1 MLFVLICTEGEVSE
15 PVCIDAFLTSIST
28 QSPRSGDEFAEVI
41 PVPLKS
47 NHGFKVLVDRAN
59 KAIEKL
65 ENDKDSLLHLATVEG
80 EATKEKWLV
89 CDYDQMDEL
98 NISFDDFAKAV
109 KDSGYELVMNKP
121 NFEYFVLAIL
131 AGWDVANKTNKS
143 NFVGEINRSID
154 KLNAENKRTKGFSDA
169 LMIPHYDKSR
179 RVAEKFFGMLF
190 SYNQELLLNLMAQ
203 DVPDNERCSDM
214 PTLIERLRRLY
225 SV

>member
-15 PVCIDAFLTSIST
+15 PVCIDAFLASINT
-28 QSPRSGDEFAEVI
+28 QSPRPGDDFTEVI

-65 ENDKDSLLHLATVEG
+65 ENDKNSLLHLATVEG

-98 NISFDDFAKAV
+98 GISFEEFAEMVEA
-109 KDSGYELVMNKP
+109 SGYRLIMNKP
-121 NFEYFVLAIL
+121 NFEYFILAVL
-131 AGWDVANKTNKS
+131 AGWDVANKTHKS
-143 NFVGEINRSID
+143 SIVGEINRYID
-154 KLNAENKRTKGFSDA
+154 KLNAENKKTKGFSDA
-169 LMIPHYDKSR
+169 LMIPHYGKGR

-190 SYNQELLLNLMAQ
+190 SYNQELLLDLMAQ
-203 DVPDNERCSDM
+203 EVPDNERYSDM
-214 PTLIERLRRLY
+214 PILIERLRKLY
-225 SV
+225 LL

>member
-15 PVCIDAFLTSIST
+15 PVCVEAFLTSIST

-47 NHGFKVLVDRAN
+47 NHGFKILVDRAN
-59 KAIEKL
+59 TAIEKL
-65 ENDKDSLLHLATVEG
+65 ENDTDSLLHLAMVEG

-98 NISFDDFAKAV
+98 NVSFDDFSKAV

-121 NFEYFVLAIL
+121 NFEYFVLAVL
-131 AGWDVANKTNKS
+131 AGWDVANKTYER
-143 NFVGEINRSID
+143 NFVGEINRYID

-179 RVAEKFFGMLF
+179 RVSEKFFGMLF

-203 DVPDNERCSDM
+203 EVPDNERYSDM
-214 PTLIERLRRLY
+214 LVLIERLRKLY